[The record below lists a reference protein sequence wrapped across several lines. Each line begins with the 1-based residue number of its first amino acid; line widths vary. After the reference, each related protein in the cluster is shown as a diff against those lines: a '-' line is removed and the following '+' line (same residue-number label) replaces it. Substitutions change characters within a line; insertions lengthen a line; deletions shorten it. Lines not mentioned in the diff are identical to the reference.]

1 MTDGVSDLLSIA
13 LESHA
18 SYPYNTFQAM
28 TSVVAHGLKQLQGG
42 SGDDIHPPRETV
54 KQGNATAHTVSAGLD
69 TVRDHT
75 LAGYPAEHSGCGHRR
90 RGEDTAPRSHPDHR
104 HHHHHH
110 RHHKEQAA
118 LSKDPSAA
126 VSGRLR
132 QSPFPLISLR
142 EALAIVDAE
151 SKPLPVETVKT
162 GHKLKNYVLAEDV
175 LSATDLPVTRTTAVD
190 GYAVAADAFN
200 RAARGVKGD
209 DGLVARV
216 AKGRDDKQNPGDDTL
231 LVYRINTGGPLPSG
245 SDSVI
250 MVEDT
255 ELVSGE

>member
-1 MTDGVSDLLSIA
+1 
-13 LESHA
+13 
-18 SYPYNTFQAM
+18 M

-42 SGDDIHPPRETV
+42 SGEDVHPPRETV

-69 TVRDHT
+69 TVQDEA
-75 LAGYPAEHSGCGHRR
+75 LQGYPAEHSGCGHRHR
-90 RGEDTAPRSHPDHR
+90 HEAPESQDDRDHH

-110 RHHKEQAA
+110 RHHHKQEA

-132 QSPFPLISLR
+132 QSPFPLISLK

-190 GYAVAADAFN
+190 GYAVVADAFN
-200 RAARGVKGD
+200 LAARGVKSD
-209 DGLVARV
+209 EGLVACV
-216 AKGRDDKQNPGDDTL
+216 ARGRNERQDSNDEKL
-231 LVYRINTGGPLPSG
+231 LVYRINTGGPLPS
-245 SDSVI
+245 STDSVI

-255 ELVSGE
+255 ELVSGQYSFSDSVKSRRLAS

>member
-1 MTDGVSDLLSIA
+1 
-13 LESHA
+13 
-18 SYPYNTFQAM
+18 M

-42 SGDDIHPPRETV
+42 SGEDIHPPRETV

-69 TVRDHT
+69 TVQDQA
-75 LAGYPAEHSGCGHRR
+75 LEGYSAEHSGCGHRHR
-90 RGEDTAPRSHPDHR
+90 HEAPEAQGNRDHN

-110 RHHKEQAA
+110 HKQGA

-132 QSPFPLISLR
+132 QSPFPLISLK

-162 GHKLKNYVLAEDV
+162 GHKLKSYVLAEDV

-190 GYAVAADAFN
+190 GYAVVADVFN
-200 RAARGVKGD
+200 RAAQGMQGD
-209 DGLVARV
+209 GGLIARV
-216 AKGRDDKQNPGDDTL
+216 AKGRDDKQDPNDEKLT
-231 LVYRINTGGPLPSG
+231 VYRINTGGPLPSG
-245 SDSVI
+245 TDSVI

-255 ELVSGE
+255 ELVSGEYRNTHTVNLHRSWR

>member
-1 MTDGVSDLLSIA
+1 
-13 LESHA
+13 
-18 SYPYNTFQAM
+18 M

-42 SGDDIHPPRETV
+42 SGEDVHPPRETV
-54 KQGNATAHTVSAGLD
+54 KQGNATAHAVSAGLD
-69 TVRDHT
+69 TVRDQA
-75 LAGYPAEHSGCGHRR
+75 LQGYPSERSGCGHRHR
-90 RGEDTAPRSHPDHR
+90 HESSDARGHEHHSHHH

-110 RHHKEQAA
+110 RKHGA

-132 QSPFPLISLR
+132 QSPFPLISLK
-142 EALAIVDAE
+142 EALAIVDAQ
-151 SKPLPVETVKT
+151 SNPLPVETVKT

-200 RAARGVKGD
+200 RAARGGKGD
-209 DGLVARV
+209 QGLVARV
-216 AKGRDDKQNPGDDTL
+216 ASARDEQQGSDDETL
-231 LVYRINTGGPLPSG
+231 LVYRINTGGPLPAG
-245 SDSVI
+245 TDSVI